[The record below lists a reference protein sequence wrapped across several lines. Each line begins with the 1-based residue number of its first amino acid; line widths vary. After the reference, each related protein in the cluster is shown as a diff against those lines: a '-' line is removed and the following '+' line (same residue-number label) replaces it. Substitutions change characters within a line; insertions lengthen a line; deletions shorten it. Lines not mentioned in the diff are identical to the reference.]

1 MARAHWRRALAR
13 RLDPQRPEE
22 PAPRPADPEPPPPD
36 DTAVALAALSEQF
49 AIRILTATYQMGT
62 RLEAVEADEQ
72 DPARL
77 EQLYGLDHVV
87 SRVRRQAENLLVLA
101 GRQIEDAGRQTTTML
116 DVVRA
121 ASSAIEF
128 YARVQIGHMIQLG
141 VFEYAADDVI
151 RVLNELL
158 DNATRFSPPHS
169 TVVVAAHL
177 TESGSVLL
185 RVEDVGFGLEPQYVA
200 AINAMLASTV
210 PMATA
215 GTATSGLGL
224 VVVQRLVLA
233 HRLRVQLTVRPSGG
247 TTAMVLV
254 PPELLCE
261 IARAGAPDF
270 DSVAMP
276 QATRTSPPLATA
288 PVSAAATW
296 PANAAPANAAPA
308 NAPPANAAPGT
319 DVPATVNGLP
329 VRRPASLRDILL
341 AADVGPTPPPS
352 PDPSRPAWADD
363 AADFAA
369 GIVDAR
375 RPPIEGS
382 SS

>member
-128 YARVQIGHMIQLG
+128 YARVQ
-141 VFEYAADDVI
+141 
-151 RVLNELL
+151 
-158 DNATRFSPPHS
+158 
-169 TVVVAAHL
+169 
-177 TESGSVLL
+177 
-185 RVEDVGFGLEPQYVA
+185 
-200 AINAMLASTV
+200 
-210 PMATA
+210 
-215 GTATSGLGL
+215 
-224 VVVQRLVLA
+224 
-233 HRLRVQLTVRPSGG
+233 
-247 TTAMVLV
+247 
-254 PPELLCE
+254 
-261 IARAGAPDF
+261 
-270 DSVAMP
+270 
-276 QATRTSPPLATA
+276 
-288 PVSAAATW
+288 
-296 PANAAPANAAPA
+296 
-308 NAPPANAAPGT
+308 
-319 DVPATVNGLP
+319 
-329 VRRPASLRDILL
+329 
-341 AADVGPTPPPS
+341 
-352 PDPSRPAWADD
+352 
-363 AADFAA
+363 
-369 GIVDAR
+369 
-375 RPPIEGS
+375 
-382 SS
+382 